1 MTTCDLDVLSWLG
14 FLSPAY
20 FDWMFMENKITADV
34 AAAVLC
40 YRKH

>member
-1 MTTCDLDVLSWLG
+1 
-14 FLSPAY
+14 
-20 FDWMFMENKITADV
+20 MFMENKITADV